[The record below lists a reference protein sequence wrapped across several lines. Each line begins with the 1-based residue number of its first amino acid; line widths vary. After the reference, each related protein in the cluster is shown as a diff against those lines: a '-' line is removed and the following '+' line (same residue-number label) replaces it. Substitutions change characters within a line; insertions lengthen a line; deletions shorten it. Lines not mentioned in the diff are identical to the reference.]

1 MPPSGSRKTKDA
13 VMDRRGLLIGAG
25 LTALA
30 GVSYLRAPQIVN
42 GPLAE
47 ERFRSAIPGAVGEW
61 RSRASSEVVLPPL
74 DESNKLYENL
84 ETRIYEADGLPPM
97 MVLVAY
103 SSIQQNDIH
112 VHRPEVCYPA
122 AGFPI
127 IDRDPI
133 KLQFDGKVVDALQL
147 KADRGGIVERIV
159 YWVRVG
165 DDFPVSWASQ
175 RLAMAR
181 ANLQGSVPDGVLF
194 RVSALEEPG
203 QDVSEIL
210 NRFVALFVKRAS
222 PLLREKILL

>member
-1 MPPSGSRKTKDA
+1 MAEREKQEDA
-13 VMDRRGLLIGAG
+13 GMDRRGLLIGVG

-30 GVSYLRAPQIVN
+30 GISYLRAPRVVN
-42 GPLAE
+42 EPLAG
-47 ERFRSAIPGAVGEW
+47 ERFRASIPGAVGTW
-61 RSRASSEVVLPPL
+61 RSRVSAEVVLPPQ
-74 DESNKLYENL
+74 DDSNKLYENL
-84 ETRIYEADGLPPM
+84 ETRIYEADGLPSM

-103 SSIQQNDIH
+103 SSVQQNDIH

-127 IDRDPI
+127 IESSPV
-133 KLQFDGKVVDALQL
+133 KLRLGGENVDALRL
-147 KADRGGIVERIV
+147 KADRGGVVERIL

-165 DDFPVSWASQ
+165 NDFPVNWASQ
-175 RLAMAR
+175 RMAMAK

-203 QDVSEIL
+203 KDVLETL
-210 NRFVALFVKRAS
+210 DRFVALFVEGAS